1 MVGDRFQPRV
11 VFVVVIAARGQQLD
25 HRPHGTPV
33 GQHGSGIMPVS
44 GGIREAA
51 TEVVVQDPGDRRH
64 VLVEIPDIGVAGDHS
79 VGDGLGDLGLAA
91 SRDGG
96 RLVAVGGPR
105 GGSD

>member
-51 TEVVVQDPGDRRH
+51 TEVVV
-64 VLVEIPDIGVAGDHS
+64 
-79 VGDGLGDLGLAA
+79 
-91 SRDGG
+91 
-96 RLVAVGGPR
+96 
-105 GGSD
+105 